1 MTSQTFK
8 IAIYQYSNSN
18 LSPFLRFNSAR
29 FFQAQKD
36 TQQAERV
43 IWEKHSC
50 QIQIGIA
57 SKKSLIVTFSN
68 KKKLLM
74 RL

>member
-18 LSPFLRFNSAR
+18 LSHFLRLKSAR

-43 IWEKHSC
+43 IWEYVYPPSY
-50 QIQIGIA
+50 QYRITYRMVSAGSTTGIY
-57 SKKSLIVTFSN
+57 
-68 KKKLLM
+68 
-74 RL
+74 